1 MRKSLAILGFLSF
14 GSFVLAQTTGKAVHL
29 NPAGQQNPT
38 TPPAIPAPVKLDP
51 TNNRLDALLLQWE
64 QKMKGIASLEATVI
78 RTETDP
84 IDKTVQEYR
93 GTAKFMRPD
102 RAYLYLQKVSKPEVY
117 EQYIFTGT
125 YLYEYR
131 PQTKQVRIHEM
142 AQKPGQI
149 VDDNFLNFLF
159 GLKADEAKRRYE
171 LSLAKEDQNYVYMF
185 VNPQSAADRAE
196 FSKARLVLWANSYL
210 PRQLEFE
217 IPNGGVVKWDIPKID
232 PAAKITAADFNP
244 PKPPSDWQVQRIPR
258 QTAGAIPVP
267 NNPPQPPPTKVRP
280 AGSP

>member
-1 MRKSLAILGFLSF
+1 MGLLGL
-14 GSFVLAQTTGKAVHL
+14 GAWVLAQAPAQPTVNL
-29 NPAGQQNPT
+29 NPQGQQNSKT
-38 TPPAIPAPVKLDP
+38 QTQPAAPVKLDP
-51 TNNRLDALLLQWE
+51 ANNQLDALLLQWE
-64 QKMKGIASLEATVI
+64 QKMKAITALEATVL

-84 IDKTVQEYR
+84 IDKSVQEYR

-102 RAYLYLQKVSKPEVY
+102 RAFLLLQKVNKPEVY

-131 PQTKQVRIHEM
+131 PQTKQVRVHEL
-142 AQKPGQI
+142 APKAGQI

-171 LSLAKEDQNYVYMF
+171 LSLAKVDQNYVYIF
-185 VNPQSAADRAE
+185 VNPLTPADKAE
-196 FSKARLVLWANSYL
+196 FTKARLVLWATTFL

-217 IPNGGVVKWDIPKID
+217 IPNGGVVKWDIPKAD

-244 PKPPSDWQVQRIPR
+244 PQPPKDWQIQRVPR
-258 QTAGAIPVP
+258 ATANAGVTPLP
-267 NNPPQPPPTKVRP
+267 NNPPPQSPPPTKVRP
-280 AGSP
+280 AGG